1 MSRELFTAFVIFAL
15 VSLFTPGPNNL
26 MLMTS
31 GVNHGFRRTLPHA
44 LGVAF
49 GFGFLVLLVGLGLG
63 VVFAAFPPLY
73 TVLKFA
79 GAAYLVYLAWLIAR
93 SGPAGT
99 GGTGGRP
106 LTFLEAA
113 AFQWVNA
120 KALVMAVGAVSTYA
134 AVAAFPANIG
144 LITGVFTT
152 LGLLSSSTWILFG
165 TSLRAIITDPKRA
178 RAFNLAMA
186 VALVA
191 SIVPVFWE
199 AGPAGAATS
208 GTT

>member
-1 MSRELFTAFVIFAL
+1 MSPELLTAFVLFAL
-15 VSLFTPGPNNL
+15 VTLFTPGPNNL

-31 GVNHGFRRTLPHA
+31 GLNYGFRRTLPHA

-49 GFGFLVLLVGLGLG
+49 GFGFLVSLVGLGLG
-63 VVFAAFPPLY
+63 AVFVAFPPLY

-93 SGPAGT
+93 AGPAEHGRP
-99 GGTGGRP
+99 GGRP
-106 LTFLEAA
+106 LTFVQAA

-144 LITGVFTT
+144 LITGVFTA
-152 LGLLSSSTWILFG
+152 LGLLSSTTWILFG
-165 TSLRAIITDPKRA
+165 TFLKAIITEPKRA
-178 RAFNLAMA
+178 RAFNWAMA

-191 SIVPVFWE
+191 SLVPVFWE
-199 AGPAGAATS
+199 GP
-208 GTT
+208 GTTVAEVP

>member
-1 MSRELFTAFVIFAL
+1 MSRELLVAFVVFAL
-15 VSLFTPGPNNL
+15 ASLFTPGPNNL

-31 GVNHGFRRTLPHA
+31 GVNYGFRRTVPHA

-63 VVFAAFPPLY
+63 AVFAAFPPLY

-93 SGPAGT
+93 SGPTEAG
-99 GGTGGRP
+99 GEVGRP
-106 LTFLEAA
+106 LTFLQAA
-113 AFQWVNA
+113 AFQWVNV

-144 LITGVFTT
+144 LITGIFTA
-152 LGLLSSSTWILFG
+152 LGLLSSTTWILFG
-165 TSLRAIITDPKRA
+165 TSLRAVISDPKRA
-178 RAFNLAMA
+178 RIFNVAMA
-186 VALVA
+186 AALIA
-191 SIVPVFWE
+191 SLVPVFWE
-199 AGPAGAATS
+199 ASPATVSGA
-208 GTT
+208 